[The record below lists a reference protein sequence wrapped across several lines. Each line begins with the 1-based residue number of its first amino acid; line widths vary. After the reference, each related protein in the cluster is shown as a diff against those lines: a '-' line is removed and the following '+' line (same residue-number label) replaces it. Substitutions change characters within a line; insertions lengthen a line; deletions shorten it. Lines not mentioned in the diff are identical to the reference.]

1 MATRYARLGLVGL
14 LLCGIGVGY
23 RLATAKPNEDHRNY
37 EVLFT
42 KPAGW
47 KLLPKKPNTLLLA
60 QQPQTKTLLRC
71 SATQV
76 VSDVNPEPDMDTT
89 FLTERFIR
97 SAQANQ
103 PEFKTK
109 RLPSLDNGK
118 VKFEIFRKSNAQ
130 KTIQIAI
137 AVRGNTTLIISASN
151 AGSLAKS
158 MQESVSK
165 ELADFLLTIELEAT
179 DKWKTLHNELDKPFQ

>member
-14 LLCGIGVGY
+14 LLCGIGVAY

-151 AGSLAKS
+151 AGSLANS